1 MISFVALLL
10 LALAPSAFTLDLEV
24 YIPLQK
30 VDLFER
36 LGLNNEST
44 AQGALEDG
52 RLDAIMAL
60 GGDMYT
66 AQLGVGQFWHKMNIE
81 KIIFKNFR
89 HSTAAI
95 GLCVEFHGRTDLSE
109 CW

>member
-1 MISFVALLL
+1 MTSFVALLL
-10 LALAPSAFTLDLEV
+10 LALAPSAFTLDFEV

-81 KIIFKNFR
+81 KMKKKLQAH
-89 HSTAAI
+89 HSSHWT
-95 GLCVEFHGRTDLSE
+95 LC
-109 CW
+109 